1 MEPLINILGKKFTH
15 PRFKEAMA
23 FTQIKHEVEEFFLDH
38 GLRIKVVAFEQKD
51 AHITLSS
58 IHPAQS
64 REMLLYQQG
73 LNEYLKEKNLPQ
85 VTKITIS
92 TKRY

>member
-1 MEPLINILGKKFTH
+1 MESLINILGKKFTH
-15 PRFKEAMA
+15 PRFKEAII
-23 FTQIKHEVEEFFLDH
+23 FTHVKQAAEEFFLEH
-38 GLRIKVVAFEQKD
+38 GLRVRVITFDQKD
-51 AHITLSS
+51 NRLTLTS

-64 REMLLYQQG
+64 REILLYHQG

-85 VTKITIS
+85 IKKITIT